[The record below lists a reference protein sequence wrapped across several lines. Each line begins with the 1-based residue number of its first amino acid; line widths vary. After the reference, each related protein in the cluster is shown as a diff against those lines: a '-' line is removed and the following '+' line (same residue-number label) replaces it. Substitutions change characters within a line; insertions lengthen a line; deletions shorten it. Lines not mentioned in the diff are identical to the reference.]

1 MSKIG
6 SFCKTGPD
14 GGKLPLNPDPNG
26 RRVQQNGRTFLEGHV
41 ESMATELRDDAQE
54 TLGKVGLREPHAAAK
69 AFFAVRIS
77 ISREVNLPDGT
88 LRYLRVH
95 KEGNAKSRGGLE
107 DWQEVWMIQVLR
119 ACATAQHGSY

>member
-6 SFCKTGPD
+6 SFRKTGPD

-26 RRVQQNGRTFLEGHV
+26 RRARQNGRTFLEGHV
-41 ESMATELRDDAQE
+41 ESMATELQDDAQE

-69 AFFAVRIS
+69 AFFVVRIS
-77 ISREVNLPDGT
+77 ISWVVNLPDGT

-95 KEGNAKSRGGLE
+95 KPRSAKSRGGIK
-107 DWQEVWMIQVLR
+107 DW
-119 ACATAQHGSY
+119 